1 MNMTK
6 VMTTSTR
13 AEGGIPALGSAI
25 TWIERT
31 GGLIAGLCIF
41 TIMLVVFVDVLF
53 RYLLNSP
60 MTFPYDLIG
69 IYLLPASFFF
79 SLSETF
85 RLNHHIAVDI
95 FYLKR
100 SHVTK
105 RVFRLIAAVLS
116 LGVFVPI
123 AWLALDE
130 SAERFQNND
139 VIGGSILWPTWIPSA
154 FVFLGFLLLVL
165 RLAVDGLALVVAIA
179 NRTSDVAGE
188 SPERSQEKLAEDD
201 AL

>member
-1 MNMTK
+1 MTK
-6 VMTTSTR
+6 VMATSTR
-13 AEGGIPALGSAI
+13 TEGGIPALGSAI
-25 TWIERT
+25 TSIERA

-41 TIMLVVFVDVLF
+41 AIMLVVFVDVLF

-95 FYLKR
+95 FYLKC
-100 SHVTK
+100 SKVTK
-105 RVFRLIAAVLS
+105 RVFRLIAVLFS
-116 LGVFVPI
+116 IGVFLPI
-123 AWLALDE
+123 ALLALDE
-130 SAERFQNND
+130 SAERFQNDD

-165 RLAVDGLALVVAIA
+165 RLLVDGLALVVAIA
-179 NRTSDVAGE
+179 NRTSDVPGE
-188 SPERSQEKLAEDD
+188 SPERSLEKPAEDD